1 MGAAAAAAATGT
13 MPTARRKP
21 CWTGTP
27 EVYFTKHIDNSRVV
41 KVDDPRRS
49 REMKVFGVAL
59 TVLCLLVLSYA
70 WQHFKSIEYG
80 YRIAELKAQRDS
92 LIESNRALRLEEA
105 SLRSPDRID
114 KLARE
119 MNMIPPQ
126 PGQVIRLDA
135 SEGEA
140 GAPVMASAA
149 PVSVVSARY

>member
-1 MGAAAAAAATGT
+1 MAAAMAATARTVPAG
-13 MPTARRKP
+13 RRKP

-27 EVYFTKHIDNSRVV
+27 EVYFTKHIDNTRVV
-41 KVDDPRRS
+41 KMDDPQRN

-59 TVLCLLVLSYA
+59 AFLCLLVLSYA

-80 YRIAELKAQRDS
+80 YRIAELKSQRDS
-92 LIESNRALRLEEA
+92 LAESNRALRLEEA

-114 KLARE
+114 RLARE

-135 SEGEA
+135 NDSEG
-140 GAPVMASAA
+140 GAPVMASVA
-149 PVSVVSARY
+149 PVSVVSSRY

>member
-1 MGAAAAAAATGT
+1 MAAVARALATGT
-13 MPTARRKP
+13 IPGGRRKP

-27 EVYFTKHIDNSRVV
+27 EVYFTKHIDNTRVV
-41 KVDDPRRS
+41 KVDDPQRS

-59 TVLCLLVLSYA
+59 AVLCVLVLSYA

-80 YRIAELKAQRDS
+80 YRIAELKSQRDN
-92 LIESNRALRLEEA
+92 LAESNRALTLEEA

-126 PGQVIRLDA
+126 PGQVIRLEA
-135 SEGEA
+135 SDPEG
-140 GAPVMASAA
+140 GAPVMASVA

>member
-1 MGAAAAAAATGT
+1 MAAAAAATGNVRA
-13 MPTARRKP
+13 ARRQP

-49 REMKVFGVAL
+49 REMKVFGIAL
-59 TVLCLLVLSYA
+59 SILCLLVLSYA

-80 YRIAELKAQRDS
+80 YRIAELKAQRDG

-126 PGQVIRLDA
+126 PGQVVRLDA
-135 SEGEA
+135 VEGE
-140 GAPVMASAA
+140 GGTPVMASVA